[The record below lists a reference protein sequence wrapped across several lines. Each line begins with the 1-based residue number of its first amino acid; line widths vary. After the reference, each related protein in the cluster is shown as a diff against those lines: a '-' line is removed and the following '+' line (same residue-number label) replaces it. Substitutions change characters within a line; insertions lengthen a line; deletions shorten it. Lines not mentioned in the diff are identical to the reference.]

1 MRKDIQEAIQDS
13 NGLFFPIPLLVRIF
27 MTSFLAFILFFCVQ
41 KHSCLY
47 NEKKV
52 TRRLKIQILFS
63 CVRKQYFY
71 LLAVLFHKLL
81 FLPLENKTH
90 IFTLVS
96 LRSFV
101 KYCFY
106 HSKIKLIYSRWRYCG
121 DIHYIFYFVSCHGS
135 SLKQSLVSRK
145 EWYAELTGHV
155 AMTIFRFCIHL

>member
-1 MRKDIQEAIQDS
+1 
-13 NGLFFPIPLLVRIF
+13 
-27 MTSFLAFILFFCVQ
+27 MTSFLAFILFFFFVQ

-47 NEKKV
+47 NKKKV

-71 LLAVLFHKLL
+71 LLAVLFRKLL

-90 IFTLVS
+90 IFALAS

-106 HSKIKLIYSRWRYCG
+106 HSKIKLISSGWRCCG
-121 DIHYIFYFVSCHGS
+121 DILYIFCFVSCHGS
-135 SLKQSLVSRK
+135 SLKQSLDRFTEGMVC
-145 EWYAELTGHV
+145 WTGGTCSDDDLPFLYSPV
-155 AMTIFRFCIHL
+155 KVLFLLEGVLVP